1 MSSKCKITVLRR
13 SLDKEL
19 IAEYLDDEHSGM
31 SLCESFVDG
40 QEFIVDPPYVMP
52 EGFCESA
59 WSTVE
64 GVLARVA
71 SGEDMPGMRFPGV
84 RIASCP
90 DWFRPVIFK
99 IERME

>member
-1 MSSKCKITVLRR
+1 MPSKCKITVLRR

-19 IAEYLDDEHSGM
+19 ISEYLDGEHSDMGP
-31 SLCESFVDG
+31 CDSFTDG
-40 QEFIVDPPYVMP
+40 QEFIVDPPYRMP
-52 EGFCESA
+52 EGFCKSA

-71 SGEDMPGMRFPGV
+71 SGEDMPGMRYPGV

-99 IERME
+99 VERVE